1 MNLKKIESEP
11 GRESYSIDWFF
22 WCNNV
27 SCILGVLLWD
37 CLDLTEG
44 PLKIMLLLTFI
55 GRDGSR
61 HSFSKRYL
69 GIWFRKAI
77 GTTDLMSCAHICRN
91 WLATLEYATYN
102 ILDVYYKLHT
112 LMWPRGVTLIPS
124 DRDRYATRSKP
135 GLYGSEATFL
145 HIPCLK
151 STHNN

>member
-1 MNLKKIESEP
+1 
-11 GRESYSIDWFF
+11 
-22 WCNNV
+22 
-27 SCILGVLLWD
+27 
-37 CLDLTEG
+37 
-44 PLKIMLLLTFI
+44 MLLLTFI

-61 HSFSKRYL
+61 HSFSMRYL

-77 GTTDLMSCAHICRN
+77 GTTDLMSCVHICRN

-102 ILDVYYKLHT
+102 TLDVYYKLHT

-145 HIPCLK
+145 HIPWCQIAVPEIFTIFIKKFEMLYLWQELRYDNNFF
-151 STHNN
+151 TNLHNFMGTIIWLWVVGL